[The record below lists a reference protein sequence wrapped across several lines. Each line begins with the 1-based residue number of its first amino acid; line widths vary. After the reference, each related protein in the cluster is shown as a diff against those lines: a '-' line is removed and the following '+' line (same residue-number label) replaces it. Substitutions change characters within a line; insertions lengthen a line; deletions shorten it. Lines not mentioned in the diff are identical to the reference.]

1 MAGLILASVPVN
13 SEAGSYLT
21 FWFPVALFSIVA
33 AILWLLYSRP
43 HRRIPPRRA
52 LAPSQAAASA
62 PAQPGQVTPA
72 APGPGGA
79 GNVSGTTASSEAPP
93 AGATATDG
101 TPGPDTTK
109 GPDTNT
115 EASE

>member
-1 MAGLILASVPVN
+1 VPGLILASVPVN

-21 FWFPVALFSIVA
+21 FGGPVGLFVVVA
-33 AILWLLYSRP
+33 AILYLLFSRP
-43 HRRIPPRRA
+43 HRRVPPRRS
-52 LAPSQAAASA
+52 LAPSRAGAS
-62 PAQPGQVTPA
+62 GQ
-72 APGPGGA
+72 A
-79 GNVSGTTASSEAPP
+79 GNVSRTTASSAAPP
-93 AGATATDG
+93 AGATATDE

>member
-1 MAGLILASVPVN
+1 VAGLILASVPVN

-33 AILWLLYSRP
+33 TILWLLYSRP

-52 LAPSQAAASA
+52 LAPSRAGAS
-62 PAQPGQVTPA
+62 GQ
-72 APGPGGA
+72 A

-93 AGATATDG
+93 AGAAATDE

-109 GPDTNT
+109 GPDKNT

>member
-1 MAGLILASVPVN
+1 VPDLILASVLVN

-21 FWFPVALFSIVA
+21 FGGPVGLFVVVA
-33 AILWLLYSRP
+33 AILYLLFSIP
-43 HRRIPPRRA
+43 HRRVPPRRS
-52 LAPSQAAASA
+52 LAPSRAGAS
-62 PAQPGQVTPA
+62 GQ
-72 APGPGGA
+72 A
-79 GNVSGTTASSEAPP
+79 GNVSGTTASSAAPP
-93 AGATATDG
+93 AGATATDE

>member
-21 FWFPVALFSIVA
+21 FGGPVGLFVVVA
-33 AILWLLYSRP
+33 AILYLLFSRP
-43 HRRIPPRRA
+43 HRRVPPRRA
-52 LAPSQAAASA
+52 LAPSRA
-62 PAQPGQVTPA
+62 G
-72 APGPGGA
+72 GPGGA
-79 GNVSGTTASSEAPP
+79 GNVSGTTASSDAPS
-93 AGATATDG
+93 AGATATEE

-109 GPDTNT
+109 GPDKNT